1 MDEIVLGGVVT
12 GDMLGEGRAPFDW
25 GEDDG
30 TMLGDLPP
38 ELGSGVP

>member
-25 GEDDG
+25 GEDG
-30 TMLGDLPP
+30 TMLGDL
-38 ELGSGVP
+38 LGDVN